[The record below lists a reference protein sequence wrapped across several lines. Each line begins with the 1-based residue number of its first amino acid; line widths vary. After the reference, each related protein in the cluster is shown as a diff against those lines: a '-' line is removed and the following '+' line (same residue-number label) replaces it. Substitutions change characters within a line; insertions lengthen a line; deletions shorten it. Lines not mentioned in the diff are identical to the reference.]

1 MVFLV
6 CGAGLRNPEA
16 TVKTMEDYELE
27 LTLIFTLFY
36 GPLIIIITFSF
47 VSLMA
52 ITSILC
58 KGALNRSAVS
68 KSTYRCCVKH
78 TILIAIYPLI
88 YNLICLLPIANC
100 IYSASNG
107 SCGRE
112 PFFPLWIAHTLA
124 EPACVLIPHLPFSFI
139 LVLGRLFHI

>member
-1 MVFLV
+1 MY
-6 CGAGLRNPEA
+6 GISGLWCWIKESRGYC
-16 TVKTMEDYELE
+16 EDYELG

-68 KSTYRCCVKH
+68 KNTYRRCVKH

-88 YNLICLLPIANC
+88 YNLICLLPIA
-100 IYSASNG
+100 S
-107 SCGRE
+107 
-112 PFFPLWIAHTLA
+112 TLLQMVHAA
-124 EPACVLIPHLPFSFI
+124 ESLSFLYGLLILLLNLPVS
-139 LVLGRLFHI
+139 